1 MNDIKLA
8 RDIGVV
14 HNMMRQSI
22 SGSGMMKNLREK
34 INNSEG
40 IVIDFIN
47 FNKDKAIYQKDIE
60 KVLMVRRSTVTELL
74 NKMERKDLIERKSV
88 TLDKRL
94 KQIVLTEK
102 AIEFHS
108 EIQEQLMQVEKS
120 VRSGLS
126 EHEIIILH
134 GILNKLKETFKSK
147 CNK

>member
-14 HNMMRQSI
+14 HNMMRQSLR
-22 SGSGMMKNLREK
+22 GTGTMNDLREK

-40 IVIDFIN
+40 IVIDYIN
-47 FNKDKAIYQKDIE
+47 FNMETSIYQKDIE

-74 NKMERKDLIERKSV
+74 NKMERKGLIERQSV
-88 TLDKRL
+88 SIDKRL
-94 KQIVLTEK
+94 KKIVLTAK
-102 AIEFHS
+102 ALEFHS
-108 EIQEQLMQVEKS
+108 EIQTQLMEAEKT

-134 GILNKLKETFKSK
+134 GILNKLKETLRSK
-147 CNK
+147 TSK